1 MDAVLGRPA
10 GGKRGAAEDT
20 RSYVVQA
27 STDEGNTWV
36 TLALGAKDSSL
47 DVDPADFADAGHVR
61 FRVLTTN
68 GVAYSEASTDDVV
81 LEAV

>member
-1 MDAVLGRPA
+1 M
-10 GGKRGAAEDT
+10 
-20 RSYVVQA
+20 
-27 STDEGNTWV
+27 
-36 TLALGAKDSSL
+36 GAKDSTL